1 MGGDNR
7 EKPGNEVAHVNE
19 FAEGQGTPPARAGV
33 LLGIQQQQQQVYSV
47 LPFCTGVIDEN
58 NSKQLNLRK

>member
-19 FAEGQGTPPARAGV
+19 EFAEGHPPAPAEW
-33 LLGIQQQQQQVYSV
+33 LLGIIG
-47 LPFCTGVIDEN
+47 GVC
-58 NSKQLNLRK
+58 LLRSNFPDVRARIIGCRA

>member
-19 FAEGQGTPPARAGV
+19 FAEGQGTRQGTPPAPAGYSWEFNNNNKKFIQV
-33 LLGIQQQQQQVYSV
+33 LSMKITVKS
-47 LPFCTGVIDEN
+47 
-58 NSKQLNLRK
+58 

>member
-19 FAEGQGTPPARAGV
+19 FAEGQGTPPARAGYSWEFNNNNNKFIQYYHFVQV
-33 LLGIQQQQQQVYSV
+33 LSMKITV
-47 LPFCTGVIDEN
+47 
-58 NSKQLNLRK
+58 NS